1 MASIEIRIP
10 HELMDAAFKHPDV
23 EKHTRL
29 LAERV
34 AKSVNNRLRSRGINI
49 EYRVNAG
56 RRSGAKPRP
65 FANVYPE
72 STGDT
77 SPADWGRARAFLQAA
92 IGEHSKGGR

>member
-1 MASIEIRIP
+1 MSKIEVRIP

-34 AKSVNNRLRSRGINI
+34 ARSVNNRLSARNINI
-49 EYRVNAG
+49 EYRVNPG

-77 SPADWGRARAFLQAA
+77 SPADWERARAYLQAA
-92 IGEHSKGGR
+92 IGQHSK

>member
-1 MASIEIRIP
+1 MSKIEIRIP

-34 AKSVNNRLRSRGINI
+34 AAAANNRLQARNINI
-49 EYRVNAG
+49 EYRVTTG
-56 RRSGAKPRP
+56 RRSGGKPRP

-72 STGDT
+72 ATGDT

-92 IGEHSKGGR
+92 IGQHSK